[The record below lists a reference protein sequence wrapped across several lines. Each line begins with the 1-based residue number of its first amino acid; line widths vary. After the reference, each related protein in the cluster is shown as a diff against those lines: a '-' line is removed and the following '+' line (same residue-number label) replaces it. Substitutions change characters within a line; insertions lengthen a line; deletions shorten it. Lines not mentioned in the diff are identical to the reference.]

1 MQDKYGADYTL
12 QDEEDEEED
21 LSDDDSDAELVTPQV
36 DVAIL
41 RTLARIRQKDPLVYE
56 ENRSVFQGTPVP
68 PICNR
73 RTKLIKKIF
82 NRRGR
87 DSYDDGSARAD
98 CTEQKANCY

>member
-12 QDEEDEEED
+12 EDEEDEEED

-56 ENRSVFQGTPVP
+56 ENRSVFQGELHSSSIRSLV
-68 PICNR
+68 NNFEFKK
-73 RTKLIKKIF
+73 KLISSCC
-82 NRRGR
+82 RGGN
-87 DSYDDGSARAD
+87 SYDWRT
-98 CTEQKANCY
+98 CTKRTE